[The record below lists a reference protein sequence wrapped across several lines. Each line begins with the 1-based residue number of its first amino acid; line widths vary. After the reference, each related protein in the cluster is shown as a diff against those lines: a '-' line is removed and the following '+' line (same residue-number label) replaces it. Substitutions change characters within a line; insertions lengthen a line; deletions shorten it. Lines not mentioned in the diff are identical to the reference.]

1 MKRTDTIIPATKS
14 LNNSQFDQINSGID
28 FSQRQIATNTKPE
41 QKKLTARWLL
51 DENSKLFCQ
60 WVFED

>member
-1 MKRTDTIIPATKS
+1 MKRTDTIISATKS
-14 LNNSQFDQINSGID
+14 LNNYQFDRINSGID
-28 FSQRQIATNTKPE
+28 FSQRQITTNTKPE

-60 WVFED
+60 WVFEN